1 MQQDKKVKSLVVRE
15 KRNFQL
21 LLREMDCVNDLN
33 NNQALS
39 KLLSVFQSMLLELS
53 SIMKK

>member
-21 LLREMDCVNDLN
+21 LLREMDCVNELN